1 MENPKSQSTMIKQ
14 TNVSKLDEWY
24 KDTSE
29 QVKKIREVGVL
40 LYHDP
45 NQIKYYFSL
54 LINLFSTHSS
64 YIDNEDEIGTKL
76 DVLKKQI
83 YSIEFTKTLNRNRDG
98 KPIYEVIDK
107 LMKIFTHINKS
118 FSNCGVSPKVTEV
131 KKEVRR

>member
-1 MENPKSQSTMIKQ
+1 MENPKTTSTTIKQ

-29 QVKKIREVGVL
+29 QVKSIRLVGVS

-64 YIDNEDEIGTKL
+64 YIDEDKRIEKELDEIKR
-76 DVLKKQI
+76 QI
-83 YSIEFTKTLNRNRDG
+83 YSVEFTKTLNRNRDG

>member
-83 YSIEFTKTLNRNRDG
+83 YSIEFTKTLERRRDG